1 MIKFGPMSFRRLH
14 LSLLSGLL
22 LAALLLQSLLPAFA
36 AVRAEQGS
44 RWIEVCVSSGIKW
57 VKLDTGKADSAP
69 HAANAHAD
77 HCVLCAATG
86 PEADYDVTHYLP
98 AQSAAIVVLPALSV
112 PVTAFPGHALRS
124 RAPPVFS

>member
-1 MIKFGPMSFRRLH
+1 MSFRRLH
-14 LSLLSGLL
+14 RSLLSGLL

-44 RWIEVCVSSGIKW
+44 RWIEVCVSSGIQW
-57 VKLDTGKADSAP
+57 VKLDAGSQDPVP
-69 HAANAHAD
+69 HAAGAHAD

-86 PEADYDVTHYLP
+86 PTPDFDATHYLP
-98 AQSAAIVVLPALSV
+98 TQTAGIAVLPTLPS